1 MNRSWRNWI
10 PAACLAAMLAASGG
24 CHCCPCLKKNDECIS
39 CPTSRFGT
47 VNEDEKGKCKARM
60 NAMIDSWINR
70 DGCSPEDERIPMLK
84 RIADKANR
92 ESEIPVIKTAA
103 KIKHEEDMC
112 QQKIK
117 AVKYLAKVGCGCYD
131 KDGEVAKAMLAA
143 LNDCLP
149 AVRLTAAQ
157 ALAGCVCDEPITRP
171 CCTEEIAERLYD
183 MAWGYN
189 DDGSCVEPI
198 FEIRQWA
205 AYAYSMCPKRAEP
218 TPPPTPVPPVE
229 TGNPLPESPAEPTEL
244 EQKKDD
250 DAAGLPIPVPQK
262 SASITGQWRSPK
274 AEPVTNWENRL
285 VVNLKST
292 DVKLRLAT
300 VQMIRKCAQEG
311 HTFDHEQPDVNGET
325 TLTALMS
332 IGFGVDADGNPL
344 EANSDI
350 RQAAVETVELMGVAA
365 PIANADVTQPAAA
378 AETSA
383 ADVLTVEIIPGRLT
397 ETDDHAPLP
406 AAVAAAPST
415 TNLRLAPATSA
426 PVQAAT
432 VSAQPSV
439 PLDGVVESVDVAGET
454 AIVRL
459 TKLATP
465 ARNAKVLVRHRYIL
479 GRLQTIGEFEVTDVA
494 PGMAT
499 IRPVAGTSIRK
510 ISTGDAATVLG
521 Q

>member
-1 MNRSWRNWI
+1 MIRSWRNWI
-10 PAACLAAMLAASGG
+10 PAASLAAVFATSVG
-24 CHCCPCLKKNDECIS
+24 CHLCPCLRRNDDCIS

-47 VNEDEKGKCKARM
+47 VNEDEKLKCKAHL
-60 NAMIDSWINR
+60 NAKIDSLINR
-70 DGCSPEDERIPMLK
+70 DGCTPEDERIPMLK

-103 KIKHEEDMC
+103 KIKHEEEMC

-117 AVKYLAKVGCGCYD
+117 AVKYLAEIGCGCYD

-157 ALAGCVCDEPITRP
+157 ALAGCVCDEPIQRP

-205 AYAYSMCPKRAEP
+205 AYAYSLCPKRAEP

-229 TGNPLPESPAEPTEL
+229 TGNPMPESPAEPEAL
-244 EQKKDD
+244 EQKKDE
-250 DAAGLPIPVPQK
+250 AANQPIPAQQK
-262 SASITGQWRSPK
+262 SASTIGVWRS
-274 AEPVTNWENRL
+274 A
-285 VVNLKST
+285 KS
-292 DVKLRLAT
+292 
-300 VQMIRKCAQEG
+300 
-311 HTFDHEQPDVNGET
+311 QPA
-325 TLTALMS
+325 LT
-332 IGFGVDADGNPL
+332 
-344 EANSDI
+344 
-350 RQAAVETVELMGVAA
+350 GVAA
-365 PIANADVTQPAAA
+365 PASHEEEPLADSRVNSQSADNSHEAEMAPSEIA
-378 AETSA
+378 
-383 ADVLTVEIIPGRLT
+383 IIPGPLTDVSRLNLP
-397 ETDDHAPLP
+397 EVGEAARPSAPARP
-406 AAVAAAPST
+406 ASMSSSQSAAAP
-415 TNLRLAPATSA
+415 
-426 PVQAAT
+426 
-432 VSAQPSV
+432 AQTA
-439 PLDGVVESVDVAGET
+439 PLDGVVESVDVAGES

-459 TKLATP
+459 AKSATP
-465 ARNAKVLVRHRYIL
+465 VKNAKVLIRHRYIL
-479 GRLQTIGEFEVTDVA
+479 GRIQTIGEFEVTDVA

-510 ISTGDAATVLG
+510 ISTGDAATVLA